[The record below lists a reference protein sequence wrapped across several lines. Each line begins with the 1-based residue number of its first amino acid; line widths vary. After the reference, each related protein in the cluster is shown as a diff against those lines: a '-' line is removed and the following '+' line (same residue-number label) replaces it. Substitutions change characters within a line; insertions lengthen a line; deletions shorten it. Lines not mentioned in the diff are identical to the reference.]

1 MADKK
6 EQELTVTNDCEWIRG
21 LDTNGNSIKI
31 NKTDLASILKG
42 RLGIIERV
50 LIPSGESGAK
60 WYRIMELDN
69 YSNAS
74 FLLSLMTF
82 ANAAQSLM
90 LGYASVY
97 ENVSICHIKQLI
109 GDSPG
114 VFYPDVKYK
123 TVNNKLI
130 IWSRGGQY
138 VENYIYVLRGMPSAF
153 PMIAE
158 NPPEDAETPVY

>member
-97 ENVSICHIKQLI
+97 ENVSICIL
-109 GDSPG
+109 S
-114 VFYPDVKYK
+114 
-123 TVNNKLI
+123 N
-130 IWSRGGQY
+130 
-138 VENYIYVLRGMPSAF
+138 
-153 PMIAE
+153 
-158 NPPEDAETPVY
+158 